1 MRNKGRKLTVS
12 TLLLLVVVITLI
24 FLPLF
29 IQREAEFGGAD
40 GQAEEAVAEIVPGYE
55 PWFQSIWEPP
65 SGEVESLFF
74 SLQAAVGSGIVCYC
88 LGFLRGRRKG
98 EEDCLKNVQN

>member
-1 MRNKGRKLTVS
+1 MS
-12 TLLLLVVVITLI
+12 TAVKNLMTKNLFLLVIVAALI
-24 FLPLF
+24 FIPLLM
-29 IQREAEFGGAD
+29 QRDAEFGGAD
-40 GQAEEAVAEIVPGYE
+40 GQAEIAITEIKPDYE

-74 SLQAAVGSGIVCYC
+74 SLQAAVGSGIVCYY

-98 EEDCLKNVQN
+98 EEERLKHVQH

>member
-1 MRNKGRKLTVS
+1 MTKNLF
-12 TLLLLVVVITLI
+12 LLVIVAALI
-24 FLPLF
+24 FIPLLM
-29 IQREAEFGGAD
+29 QRDAEFGGAD
-40 GQAEEAVAEIVPGYE
+40 GQAEIAITEIKPDYE

-74 SLQAAVGSGIVCYC
+74 SLQAAVGSGIVCYY

-98 EEDCLKNVQN
+98 EEERLKHVQH